1 MLCGILDLIWRY
13 KLPSQNRDTMKEM
26 FNDKD
31 FKFVL
36 SSIVGLILCVS
47 SAVNLEVLIAI
58 ISGVSLI
65 LESDNVDKF

>member
-1 MLCGILDLIWRY
+1 M
-13 KLPSQNRDTMKEM
+13 PSQNRDTMKEM

-47 SAVNLEVLIAI
+47 SAVNLEVLIPI

>member
-1 MLCGILDLIWRY
+1 
-13 KLPSQNRDTMKEM
+13 MKEM

-36 SSIVGLILCVS
+36 SSIVGLILRVS

>member
-1 MLCGILDLIWRY
+1 M
-13 KLPSQNRDTMKEM
+13 PSQNRDTMKEM

-47 SAVNLEVLIAI
+47 RGVNLEVLIAI

>member
-1 MLCGILDLIWRY
+1 
-13 KLPSQNRDTMKEM
+13 MKEM

-47 SAVNLEVLIAI
+47 SAVNLEVLIGI
-58 ISGVSLI
+58 ISGVCLI

>member
-1 MLCGILDLIWRY
+1 
-13 KLPSQNRDTMKEM
+13 M
-26 FNDKD
+26 FDDKN
-31 FKFVL
+31 FKVLL

-65 LESDNVDKF
+65 FESDSVDKF

>member
-1 MLCGILDLIWRY
+1 MLCDILGLIWKY
-13 KLPSQNRDTMKEM
+13 KLLSQNRDTMEM
-26 FNDKD
+26 FGDKD

-36 SSIVGLILCVS
+36 NSIVALILCAS

-65 LESDNVDKF
+65 FESDNVDKF

>member
-1 MLCGILDLIWRY
+1 
-13 KLPSQNRDTMKEM
+13 MKEM

-65 LESDNVDKF
+65 LERDNVDKF

>member
-1 MLCGILDLIWRY
+1 MLCDILGLIWKY
-13 KLPSQNRDTMKEM
+13 KLLSQNRDTMEM
-26 FNDKD
+26 FGDKD

-36 SSIVGLILCVS
+36 NSIVALILCAS